1 MSTSTTSAG
10 ALAGPSA
17 LLPSYAPNTVSPCS
31 PHARKLLTRLDK
43 AELINL
49 ALSWLTS
56 SSPAHLPP
64 KLSRRPPRDR
74 EGGKA
79 KAKEEQW
86 AAFDLSEERKSR
98 SLEDCITIWRKP
110 MRDPRVPKIRAIDRI
125 LTVDWS
131 EGLSFAMLAE
141 VELAF
146 IKGRRTARTWIAA
159 KLEYAPGRREYS

>member
-1 MSTSTTSAG
+1 
-10 ALAGPSA
+10 
-17 LLPSYAPNTVSPCS
+17 
-31 PHARKLLTRLDK
+31 
-43 AELINL
+43 
-49 ALSWLTS
+49 
-56 SSPAHLPP
+56 
-64 KLSRRPPRDR
+64 
-74 EGGKA
+74 
-79 KAKEEQW
+79 
-86 AAFDLSEERKSR
+86 
-98 SLEDCITIWRKP
+98 